1 MRVLSAPSYRCGGMP
16 SESRAGHTET
26 ASDGICAAGFAFRI
40 CFCIMWVFLSF
51 MVFVGGFDG

>member
-1 MRVLSAPSYRCGGMP
+1 MP

-51 MVFVGGFDG
+51 MGFVGGFDG